1 MFNLQHNKAK
11 LKNFKSRKFRAW
23 PYCRASVYKN
33 KRMTVGK
40 IIVLDFNGS
49 NFSSIYDSKACL
61 QLNNQFVKLVS
72 WYDNENGY
80 SNRVVDLVRV
90 MASKE

>member
-1 MFNLQHNKAK
+1 
-11 LKNFKSRKFRAW
+11 
-23 PYCRASVYKN
+23 
-33 KRMTVGK
+33 MTVGK
-40 IIVLDFNGS
+40 IIILDFNGS

-72 WYDNENGY
+72 WSDNENGY

>member
-1 MFNLQHNKAK
+1 
-11 LKNFKSRKFRAW
+11 
-23 PYCRASVYKN
+23 
-33 KRMTVGK
+33 MTVVK

>member
-1 MFNLQHNKAK
+1 
-11 LKNFKSRKFRAW
+11 
-23 PYCRASVYKN
+23 
-33 KRMTVGK
+33 MTVDK